1 MPHRLRKRLKQPS
14 AGSPLRA
21 RQQNPPDDSSHCFK
35 VEELVLQCRSITL
48 VWQNTAL
55 LSGTELLHLW
65 AFIWKLCRLPSHGCS
80 KQVNLPSAGVLCA
93 ICPL

>member
-1 MPHRLRKRLKQPS
+1 MLHGMGERQKQPS
-14 AGSPLRA
+14 AAPPLRA
-21 RQQNPPDDSSHCFK
+21 RQQENPPDSSHCFK